1 MTGVRI
7 DKWLWAARFFKT
19 RALATAACEAG
30 RISCNTQP
38 AKPSRN
44 LKLNDLL
51 NVRNEGGEYE
61 IHVLELSDARGS
73 ASIAQTLYAETD
85 ASRERRAALA
95 AAFAAER
102 KLNPDA
108 ESFRRGKPSK
118 RERRQIHS
126 FTGEF

>member
-19 RALATAACEAG
+19 RALASAACEAG
-30 RISCNTQP
+30 RIVCNTQP

-51 NVRNEGGEYE
+51 HIRNEAGEFD
-61 IHVLELSDARGS
+61 IQVLELSESRGS
-73 ASIAQTLYAETD
+73 AGVAQTLYAETD
-85 ASRERRAALA
+85 ASRERRAAQ
-95 AAFAAER
+95 AAER
-102 KLNPDA
+102 KLNPPP

-118 RERRQIHS
+118 RDRRLIHS
-126 FTGEF
+126 FNGDF